1 MAKAPVLATG
11 FLQLLIVD
19 TLGDQFSMWFSK
31 LPQISDAEYFFD
43 QVVTPLMLWNLFKS
57 YENRPAP
64 SLAFK
69 NSFCAFT
76 S

>member
-31 LPQISDAEYFFD
+31 LPRISDAEYFFD
-43 QVVTPLMLWNLFKS
+43 QVVNPFMLWNLFKC
-57 YENRPAP
+57 YENHPAP

-69 NSFCAFT
+69 NAFCAFT